1 MKNKIILFLN
11 ILVALAFVACEDDVT
26 KATLNDD
33 VAANT
38 LQDPSKTSY
47 VLTLDDA
54 DKTLEKFSWTAPD
67 FGFQASTTY
76 TLQMDKAGN
85 NFAAAVDLGT
95 TDTLTTTV
103 LVGAMNSKLL
113 DLGLDPDEEASVEF
127 RVKSVINANV
137 ATVYSTVKSTKVT
150 PYATTF
156 PPLYMIGD
164 ALLGWDLPLAVE
176 VKSVAPSKYE
186 TIAEFHKGGKFRF
199 FATLSWDAKTYN
211 WPFFA
216 GGTVDANLI
225 DGGDGDGNFIFNGT
239 SGFFRITADTKLK
252 VITMEAVEKP
262 ALMMIGDAVAG
273 WDLAKAVQLTWVRD
287 GVFTATTTFNNNGT
301 FRFFTKAD
309 WGAGTV
315 NSASFTGDVDPLL
328 QAVND
333 GDKNFKFV
341 GTTASHEI
349 TVDLNAGTI
358 VME

>member
-1 MKNKIILFLN
+1 MKNTFILILN
-11 ILVALAFVACEDDVT
+11 MIVALGMMACEDDVI
-26 KATLNDD
+26 KAKLKDD

-54 DKTLEKFSWTAPD
+54 AKPLEEFSWTAPD
-67 FGFQASTTY
+67 FGFQAATTY
-76 TLQMDKAGN
+76 TLQVDKAGN
-85 NFAAAVDLGT
+85 NFAGAIDLGT
-95 TDTLTTTV
+95 TGTLNTTV

-113 DLGLDPDEEASVEF
+113 DLGFDPDEEASVEF
-127 RVKSVINANV
+127 RVKSTINANV
-137 ATVYSTVKSTKVT
+137 APLFSTVKSTKMT

-156 PPLYMIGD
+156 PPIYMIGD

-176 VKSVAPSKYE
+176 TRSVAPSKYE

-199 FATLSWDAKTYN
+199 FATLSWDAKPYN

-216 GGTVDANLI
+216 GGSVDANLI
-225 DGGDGDGNFIFNGT
+225 EAGDGDGNFIFNGT
-239 SGFFRITADTKLK
+239 SGFFRIVADTKLK

-262 ALMMIGDAVAG
+262 ALMMIGDAVQG
-273 WDLAKAVQLTWVRD
+273 WDLAKAVQLTWLRD
-287 GVFTATTTFNNNGT
+287 GVFTTSTTFNNNGI

-315 NSASFTGDVDPLL
+315 NSASFTGAVDPLL

-341 GTTASHEI
+341 GTTASHKI
-349 TVDLNAGTI
+349 TVDLNNGTI